1 MKEFVLGF
9 AGIMVSW
16 IGTLEWRL
24 RTKVNKN
31 HFDDSIGAIH
41 HRINEL
47 RTDMKDEFQEVKEMI
62 RNAKS

>member
-9 AGIMVSW
+9 AVSLVSW

-24 RTKVNKN
+24 RAKVNKN
-31 HFDDSIGAIH
+31 HFDDNIGALH

-47 RTDMKDEFQEVKEMI
+47 KTDMKDEFQEVKEMI
-62 RNAKS
+62 REK